1 MLKNET
7 IAEVEQAR
15 KEIQW
20 DSEKK
25 NVALR
30 KLYGFFLNPLEANF
44 LHSQVPLPPF
54 FLFLFLFFFNGFW
67 TV

>member
-7 IAEVEQAR
+7 VAEVEQAR

-20 DSEKK
+20 DSEKR
-25 NVALR
+25 NVALH

-54 FLFLFLFFFNGFW
+54 FLSFFGLF
-67 TV
+67 

>member
-1 MLKNET
+1 
-7 IAEVEQAR
+7 
-15 KEIQW
+15 
-20 DSEKK
+20 
-25 NVALR
+25 
-30 KLYGFFLNPLEANF
+30 LEANF